1 MSIRTLGDPVLAAAA
16 EMFEGGALDV
26 AGAAA
31 EFSVSRSVL
40 YELMQSG
47 RLAYAQVGRKRLIA
61 RRALAE
67 LLAQSAVG
75 VKPAAAGGK

>member
-1 MSIRTLGDPVLAAAA
+1 MSGHESDAALASAI
-16 EMFEGGALDV
+16 ELFEGGAVDV
-26 AGAAA
+26 AGATE

-47 RLAYAQVGRKRLIA
+47 RLPYSQIGRKRLIA

-67 LLAQSAVG
+67 LLARTVIGFA
-75 VKPAAAGGK
+75 PAGPAE